1 MADSPLSDAGSR
13 WSLLAI
19 AGLAGLCCVGV
30 GALLGGAALVGGTA
44 AGVTAAGGTVTTVA
58 GAAVVALA
66 TALPLV
72 VIGLLIRWRSSAG

>member
-1 MADSPLSDAGSR
+1 MAPLSEPGSR
-13 WSLLAI
+13 WSVLGI
-19 AGLAGLCCVGV
+19 AGVAGLCCIGV
-30 GALLGGAALVGGTA
+30 TSLLGGAALVGGTA

-72 VIGLLIRWRSSAG
+72 VLGLAIRWRANTS